1 MLASCRQAA
10 LGYGTT
16 INLALEDPIT
26 ENSLP
31 ALDPHTP
38 AALDSQSTDFDDLR
52 ARCPVAR
59 SEQLGSLMLRHD
71 DVCRVLRDHETF
83 SNVVSARLTVPNG
96 MDPPVHTEYRKVND
110 RYFTGELMDSFE
122 PACRRI
128 AVELVKALPSGVPV
142 DVMAHLAQDFALRV
156 QSAFLGWPSDLEEP
170 LRAWTRKNH
179 EATRARDL
187 PAMTAVAVE
196 FDGFIRELLTARRA
210 AGAAAPDDLTTRL
223 LGEQVWDRA
232 MTDDE
237 LVSLLRNWT
246 VGELSTIA
254 ASVGILAHYLATQP
268 QVHVLLR
275 NDPTLIGAA
284 NDEILRIHA
293 PLITNRRVT
302 TDEVELG
309 GHTFA
314 TGDRLAVVWASA
326 NRDEAVFGD
335 PDEFRLDRDPTLNLL
350 YGAGIH
356 ICPGA
361 PLARLELRVVIEV
374 LLELTDNLTAA
385 PATESVRARYPGS
398 GFDSLHLTIT

>member
-1 MLASCRQAA
+1 
-10 LGYGTT
+10 
-16 INLALEDPIT
+16 
-26 ENSLP
+26 
-31 ALDPHTP
+31 
-38 AALDSQSTDFDDLR
+38 
-52 ARCPVAR
+52 
-59 SEQLGSLMLRHD
+59 
-71 DVCRVLRDHETF
+71 
-83 SNVVSARLTVPNG
+83 
-96 MDPPVHTEYRKVND
+96 
-110 RYFTGELMDSFE
+110 
-122 PACRRI
+122 
-128 AVELVKALPSGVPV
+128 
-142 DVMAHLAQDFALRV
+142 
-156 QSAFLGWPSDLEEP
+156 
-170 LRAWTRKNH
+170 
-179 EATRARDL
+179 
-187 PAMTAVAVE
+187 
-196 FDGFIRELLTARRA
+196 
-210 AGAAAPDDLTTRL
+210 
-223 LGEQVWDRA
+223 

-246 VGELSTIA
+246 VGELSTIT

-268 QVHVLLR
+268 QVQVLLR

-302 TDEVELG
+302 TDEDELG

-335 PDEFRLDRDPTLNLL
+335 PDEFRLDRDPTLNPL

-361 PLARLELRVVIEV
+361 PLARLEPRVVIEV